1 MSINRRYWDSSCF
14 LGWLKEEQ
22 DKVEDC
28 RRVINAAESGDVKI
42 ITSAFTL
49 VEVLFLDRNTP
60 IPQEDSAKV
69 RAFFDNEY
77 ILTVGLDREI
87 AEAAQ
92 NLVWNYNVPYRD
104 APHLATALQ
113 VAIETVDTFD
123 DTLIQRF
130 NIRIGNPPLRIGR
143 PDLPLQLELEKE

>member
-1 MSINRRYWDSSCF
+1 MNINRRYWDSSCF

-28 RRVINAAESGDVKI
+28 RRVIDAAESGDIKI

-49 VEVLFLDRNTP
+49 VEVLFLDRSTP
-60 IPQEDSAKV
+60 IPQEDSDKV

-77 ILTVGLDREI
+77 IFTVALDREI
-87 AEAAQ
+87 AEVAQ
-92 NLVWNYNVPYRD
+92 NLVWDHGVPYRD

-113 VAIETVDTFD
+113 VAIGTFDTFD
-123 DTLIQRF
+123 DTLIQK
-130 NIRIGNPPLRIGR
+130 I
-143 PDLPLQLELEKE
+143 